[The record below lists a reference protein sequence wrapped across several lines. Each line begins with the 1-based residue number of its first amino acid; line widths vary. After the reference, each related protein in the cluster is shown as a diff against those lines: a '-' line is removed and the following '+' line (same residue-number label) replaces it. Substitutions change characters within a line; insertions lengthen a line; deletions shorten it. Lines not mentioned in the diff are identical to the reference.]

1 MGRKYIGGII
11 GADPLPGGSVRPG
24 VSNLGS
30 LGGDAAGA
38 GGDADFDSVVLL
50 LDGSSTT
57 DLSSASSTV
66 TPSASG
72 LTSGNSG
79 GRVGGQYIDF
89 QNSGYINV
97 ALPSDLGVSAEAF
110 TVECWAYFDSLSND
124 GLFQILPSGNIL
136 DGSADTNAYTLAVA
150 VGSNK
155 WIVYY
160 DGGQTNN
167 IGTTISTNTW
177 YHVALVF
184 DGTDLVFYVDG
195 SALQTYSN
203 HAANLQTNGYQ
214 NIAIGGYYSTSFV
227 MDGRIEDFRVTKGV
241 ARYTS
246 SFTPPTS
253 DLTNTVPSGTV
264 ELRMDG
270 TDGAGSGSTTTDLSD
285 EAHVSIASTDVTAG
299 TTDSGVTRPDLYG
312 GAKGYL
318 DFPSGGTGIV
328 TLPTTVDLSS
338 GDFTIE
344 CWVLFDTI
352 SQFRSFMRGGSG
364 TSASGSWQ
372 LQTYD
377 SKISFLIGG
386 AATYSIT
393 DSKTVTTNT
402 WYHVALSYVSSTY
415 TMTLSVDGN
424 CTSLSNQTEFSNMQS
439 SYLGGSG
446 TNIELGANR
455 GGTVR
460 HDGLLTDVRFTTGAA
475 LYPDLGRITPI
486 PTAALPTTGTVAGAT
501 RPTRKWGGLVGRSL
515 IVTTTTELTELPHS
529 PSASIYKGDT
539 TQGSQT
545 LSTNGTDPT
554 FSGSG
559 IDSYHTPL
567 NSSYYSYSPAT
578 AATAWTAFYD
588 WEMNS
593 ATYPYLASYGTT
605 SGAVRRFY
613 THNNDIKVYKGSGVA
628 AGDFPIMIPGL
639 TDGQRYRAAFRWDG
653 TNLRSYL
660 VSGTAKI
667 TVLPSASATFTQDF
681 DLDGN
686 THSIGVN
693 STNFNAAEDLE
704 SPLYAYGFYES
715 ALTDSQMVDVFN
727 ALNNIGSESETL
739 VKTGVL
745 SLAEHYQSKL

>member
-1 MGRKYIGGII
+1 
-11 GADPLPGGSVRPG
+11 
-24 VSNLGS
+24 
-30 LGGDAAGA
+30 
-38 GGDADFDSVVLL
+38 
-50 LDGSSTT
+50 
-57 DLSSASSTV
+57 
-66 TPSASG
+66 
-72 LTSGNSG
+72 
-79 GRVGGQYIDF
+79 
-89 QNSGYINV
+89 
-97 ALPSDLGVSAEAF
+97 
-110 TVECWAYFDSLSND
+110 
-124 GLFQILPSGNIL
+124 
-136 DGSADTNAYTLAVA
+136 
-150 VGSNK
+150 
-155 WIVYY
+155 
-160 DGGQTNN
+160 
-167 IGTTISTNTW
+167 
-177 YHVALVF
+177 
-184 DGTDLVFYVDG
+184 
-195 SALQTYSN
+195 
-203 HAANLQTNGYQ
+203 
-214 NIAIGGYYSTSFV
+214 

-246 SFTPPTS
+246 DFTPPTS
-253 DLTNTVPSGTV
+253 ALSADVSDITGSDDVVLLLDG
-264 ELRMDG
+264 DG
-270 TDGAGSGSTTTDLSD
+270 TSGSTTFTDKSSSSHTITANGDTQVDTAVKKFGTGSIEFDGTGDYLDVSVGSGLTFD
-285 EAHVSIASTDVTAG
+285 GDFTVEAWVYPDATGTYQAIIDGRASNNAYQNYYFGLANVSGTLRTEVILASGATGRTG
-299 TTDSGVTRPDLYG
+299 TTNAVPTGQWSHIAWVRNSGVITTYVNGVADATTKTDSATLTPTNFRI
-312 GAKGYL
+312 GAAVGTPNFLFDGYL
-318 DFPSGGTGIV
+318 DDIRV
-328 TLPTTVDLSS
+328 T
-338 GDFTIE
+338 
-344 CWVLFDTI
+344 
-352 SQFRSFMRGGSG
+352 
-364 TSASGSWQ
+364 
-372 LQTYD
+372 
-377 SKISFLIGG
+377 K
-386 AATYSIT
+386 
-393 DSKTVTTNT
+393 
-402 WYHVALSYVSSTY
+402 
-415 TMTLSVDGN
+415 
-424 CTSLSNQTEFSNMQS
+424 
-439 SYLGGSG
+439 
-446 TNIELGANR
+446 
-455 GGTVR
+455 
-460 HDGLLTDVRFTTGAA
+460 GAA

>member
-1 MGRKYIGGII
+1 MANQLRT
-11 GADPLPGGSVRPG
+11 SG
-24 VSNLGS
+24 VFNLGS
-30 LGGDAAGA
+30 LGGDTAG

-50 LDGSSTT
+50 LDGEGSSIT
-57 DLSSASSTV
+57 DKSSSPHTI
-66 TPSASG
+66 TPSGDTQVDTAVKKFGSGSIKFDGTGDYLDVSVDSG
-72 LTSGNSG
+72 LTFDG
-79 GRVGGQYIDF
+79 D
-89 QNSGYINV
+89 
-97 ALPSDLGVSAEAF
+97 F
-110 TVECWAYFDSLSND
+110 TVEAWVYPDTAGANMPIIDARASNIAYQNYYFGLANVSGTLRTEVILASGATGRTGTTNAVPTGQWSHIAWVRSSGVITTYVNGVADATTKTDSAILTPTNFRIGAAVGTPNAYFD
-124 GLFQILPSGNIL
+124 GYL
-136 DGSADTNAYTLAVA
+136 DD
-150 VGSNK
+150 
-155 WIVYY
+155 I
-160 DGGQTNN
+160 
-167 IGTTISTNTW
+167 
-177 YHVALVF
+177 
-184 DGTDLVFYVDG
+184 
-195 SALQTYSN
+195 
-203 HAANLQTNGYQ
+203 
-214 NIAIGGYYSTSFV
+214 
-227 MDGRIEDFRVTKGV
+227 RVTKGV
-241 ARYTS
+241 ARYTNN
-246 SFTPPTS
+246 FTPPTS

-270 TDGAGSGSTTTDLSD
+270 TDGAGSGSTTTDLSSFS
-285 EAHVSIASTDVTAG
+285 HTGITSTDVTAG
-299 TTDSGVTRPDLYG
+299 TTDAGVTRPDLYG

-318 DFPSGGTGIV
+318 DFTSSQAGRIV

-352 SQFRSFMRGGSG
+352 SQFRSFMRGGTG
-364 TSASGSWQ
+364 SASGTWQ

-377 SKISFLIGG
+377 SKISLLTGG
-386 AATYSIT
+386 ASSYTIT

-402 WYHVALSYVSSTY
+402 WYHVALSYVSNTY

-446 TNIELGANR
+446 NTAIELGANR

-545 LSTNGTDPT
+545 LSTNGTAPT

-567 NSSYYSYSPAT
+567 YNSYYSYSPAT

-593 ATYPYLASYGTT
+593 ANYPYLASYGTT

-613 THNNDIKVYKGSGVA
+613 THSNDIKVYKGSGAA
-628 AGDFPIMIPGL
+628 AGDFPTMIPSL

-653 TNLRSYL
+653 TNLKSYL

-667 TVLPSASATFTQDF
+667 TALPYAYGTFTQDF

-693 STNFNAAEDLE
+693 STNFSAAEDLE

>member
-30 LGGDAAGA
+30 LGGDVAAS
-38 GGDADFDSVVLL
+38 GDADFDSVVLL
-50 LDGSSTT
+50 LDGTSVNDGSTGGLNDAT
-57 DLSSASSTV
+57 LNGDASANDTTV
-66 TPSASG
+66 TDPYGGSTGSYKLDGTGDTLTISDSTDFDFGSG
-72 LTSGNSG
+72 
-79 GRVGGQYIDF
+79 DW
-89 QNSGYINV
+89 
-97 ALPSDLGVSAEAF
+97 
-110 TVECWAYFDSLSND
+110 TVECWCYHIGALAANA
-124 GLFQILPSGNIL
+124 GLFGKRAGGAYAPFNVLGENNTDATKALRFFGDTGTGGSPWAISITGTSDFPTNQWVHFAVTRSGNTYTIWQNGV
-136 DGSADTNAYTLAVA
+136 DIGSTTVS
-150 VGSNK
+150 GSLM
-155 WIVYY
+155 
-160 DGGQTNN
+160 
-167 IGTTISTNTW
+167 TNTDP
-177 YHVALVF
+177 VVIGASETTLS
-184 DGTDLVFYVDG
+184 GTNYW
-195 SALQTYSN
+195 
-203 HAANLQTNGYQ
+203 NGY
-214 NIAIGGYYSTSFV
+214 V
-227 MDGRIEDFRVTKGV
+227 KDFRITKGV
-241 ARYTS
+241 VRYTS
-246 SFTPPTS
+246 SFTPP
-253 DLTNTVPSGTV
+253 
-264 ELRMDG
+264 
-270 TDGAGSGSTTTDLSD
+270 
-285 EAHVSIASTDVTAG
+285 AS
-299 TTDSGVTRPDLYG
+299 
-312 GAKGYL
+312 
-318 DFPSGGTGIV
+318 
-328 TLPTTVDLSS
+328 
-338 GDFTIE
+338 
-344 CWVLFDTI
+344 
-352 SQFRSFMRGGSG
+352 
-364 TSASGSWQ
+364 
-372 LQTYD
+372 
-377 SKISFLIGG
+377 
-386 AATYSIT
+386 
-393 DSKTVTTNT
+393 
-402 WYHVALSYVSSTY
+402 
-415 TMTLSVDGN
+415 
-424 CTSLSNQTEFSNMQS
+424 
-439 SYLGGSG
+439 
-446 TNIELGANR
+446 
-455 GGTVR
+455 
-460 HDGLLTDVRFTTGAA
+460 
-475 LYPDLGRITPI
+475 
-486 PTAALPTTGTVAGAT
+486 ALPTTGTVAGAT

-613 THNNDIKVYKGSGVA
+613 THSNDIKVYKGSGIA
-628 AGDFPIMIPGL
+628 GGDFPTMIPSL